1 MRCVVRGFAQGIP
14 VDADLLKA
22 KYTVEVFQMV
32 GVLDIVSKRRFLSCR
47 FAGRD
52 ELEEASMVG
61 YGCATQG
68 DVRATEGE
76 TVQFGRLKKIA

>member
-1 MRCVVRGFAQGIP
+1 
-14 VDADLLKA
+14 
-22 KYTVEVFQMV
+22 MV

-68 DVRATEGE
+68 DVRATERE
-76 TVQFGRLKKIA
+76 TVQFERLKKIA